1 MDRCARMDD
10 DNGCSRHTVC
20 TLTFHHRNAVAA
32 SPRLTFHSATCDAGR
47 GGLAVRAVAGK
58 ASSKPHP
65 SADRC
70 FIGKKTPPRNPS
82 HLYSCDLAAS
92 VNLESRRLWRFQ
104 AIGSANMRF
113 GHLDTSQRD
122 PMKQTRDARF
132 EKQNRRY
139 PEPKRTGGG
148 KHSNLEV

>member
-1 MDRCARMDD
+1 MRCDETTTPDRCARMDD

-20 TLTFHHRNAVAA
+20 TLTFHHRNATTA
-32 SPRLTFHSATCDAGR
+32 SPRLTFHGATCDAGR

-70 FIGKKTPPRNPS
+70 FIGRKRLPS
-82 HLYSCDLAAS
+82 YIRVTIAAS
-92 VNLESRRLWRFQ
+92 MDLERRKTWKFQ

-113 GHLDTSQRD
+113 DHLDTGQCD
-122 PMKQTRDARF
+122 PMKQTRDADVR
-132 EKQNRRY
+132 ETEESEI
-139 PEPKRTGGG
+139 PRTQAHGW
-148 KHSNLEV
+148 